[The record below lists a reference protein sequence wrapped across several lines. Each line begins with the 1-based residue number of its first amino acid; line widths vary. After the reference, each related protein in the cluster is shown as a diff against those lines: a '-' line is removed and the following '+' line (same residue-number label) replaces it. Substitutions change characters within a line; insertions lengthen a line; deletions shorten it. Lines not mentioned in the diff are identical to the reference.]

1 MTIKKYA
8 LLMGLFSF
16 EGVAAEAVCS
26 SADGVSAVCN
36 GDTGLVND
44 IDSKI
49 NGYDSITINT
59 TANERGYGFDFRQT
73 THHLTPKDITIT
85 TLGKYSDGILGRIA
99 TTTIDGNL
107 TIKTYGEYSSG
118 ILLQEV
124 EDANITLAG
133 ATNIYA
139 RYGMGIAL
147 ELTLGSNKN
156 NILTAGDNVTI
167 VTDGAGSNVNRGTGY
182 GVYAGSAYYLNAMGF
197 IPDHSTARITLG
209 NHVSVQTN
217 GDEAHAVYANKTGMI
232 QVGDIAVVTR
242 GDRATGLKAEDGN
255 KYVPPGTRMLRAQ
268 TQNYEGG
275 KIFLTRNVNI
285 DLEGTGSHAMYST
298 GFGSYIG
305 SSYLGGQQ
313 SRGTYI
319 VNGDLLADRQGVID
333 LRMTQGSAFTGSANS
348 TQLNADKSLNTVDNG
363 YIYLDLSR
371 TNSVWNMT
379 EDSVVTR
386 LDLHDANLTYTA
398 PTSFASY
405 RPKFLH
411 VVEDYSGTNGILT
424 LNTVLGGDDSLTD
437 KLYVLGDVAAGNTQ
451 VSINNIGGQGALT
464 QQGIEIVNVGG
475 ESIGT
480 FTKHGRI
487 VAGAYDYDV
496 VRKGENWYL
505 VSGIATNPTPEPS
518 PEPGP
523 TPEPGPKPTPVIRP
537 EGGEYVANIAA
548 ANTLFQHRLHDRL
561 GEPHYVDALKG
572 EAENVSSLWMRHVGG
587 HTRFK
592 DNSGQIN
599 TQANRYVVQL
609 GGDIAQWSGDE
620 QDRYHLGVMGGYA
633 NQKSNSHNKLNRY
646 YSRGS
651 VEGYSLGVY
660 GTWLQNNEEKTGAYV
675 DSWLMYNW
683 FDNTVSG
690 ESLAQ
695 EEYKSKGFT
704 ASVESGYTWKIGEK
718 NERERYYFQT
728 VGQLTWMGVKA
739 NAHREANGTRVTSE
753 GDGNLQTRLG
763 ARVFI
768 KGHSK
773 IDEGKE
779 RIFEPFVEANWIH
792 NTKRFGAS
800 MSGVDVE
807 QAGTRNIAELKAG
820 VESQLNRNVNLWGNV
835 AQQIGDAGYSD
846 TSAML
851 GLKVNF

>member
-1 MTIKKYA
+1 MLKKYVI
-8 LLMGLFSF
+8 LLGMLPYHGY
-16 EGVAAEAVCS
+16 AAEAVCS
-26 SADGVSAVCN
+26 SSDGITAVCN

-49 NGYDSITINT
+49 NAYDNITINT
-59 TANERGYGFDFRQT
+59 TANDRGYGLDFRQP
-73 THHLTPKDITIT
+73 THHLAADNITIS
-85 TLGKYSDGILGRIA
+85 TLGKYSDGIIGRISTA
-99 TTTIDGNL
+99 IIDSNL
-107 TIKTYGEYSSG
+107 TIKTYGENSSG

-124 EDANITLAG
+124 DYANITLTG
-133 ATNIYA
+133 TTNIYA

-156 NILTAGDNVTI
+156 NVLTAGDNVSV
-167 VTDGAGSNVNRGTGY
+167 VTDGTGSNVYRGAGY
-182 GVYAGSAYYLNAMGF
+182 GVYAGSAYYQNAFGF

-209 NHVSVQTN
+209 NNVSVQTN

-232 QVGDIAVVTR
+232 QVGDISVVTR
-242 GDRATGLKAEDGN
+242 GDRAAGLKAEDGN

-268 TQNYEGG
+268 TQSYEGG

-285 DLEGTGSHAMYST
+285 DLEGTGSYAMHST

-319 VNGDLLADRQGVID
+319 VNGNLLAENKGVID

-348 TQLNADKSLNTVDNG
+348 TQLNADKSLNTADNG
-363 YIYLDLSR
+363 YIYLDMSR
-371 TNSVWNMT
+371 TNSIWNMT

-398 PTSFASY
+398 PTTFASY
-405 RPKFLH
+405 TPKFLH

-451 VSINNIGGQGALT
+451 VSINNIGGKGALT
-464 QQGIEIVNVGG
+464 HQGIEIVNVGG

-480 FTKHGRI
+480 FTKYGRI

-505 VSGIATNPTPEPS
+505 VSNTATNPAPD
-518 PEPGP
+518 P
-523 TPEPGPKPTPVIRP
+523 TPTPDPTPVLRP

-561 GEPHYVDALKG
+561 GEPHYVNALKG
-572 EAENVSSLWMRHVGG
+572 ETDNVSSLWMRHVGG

-620 QDRYHLGVMGGYA
+620 KDRYHLGVMGGYA

-646 YSRGS
+646 YSNGS
-651 VEGYSLGVY
+651 IDGYSVGVY
-660 GTWLQNNEEKTGAYV
+660 GTWLQDNEEKTGAYV
-675 DSWLMYNW
+675 DSWLLYNW

-690 ESLAQ
+690 YGLAQ
-695 EEYKSKGFT
+695 EDYKSKGYT
-704 ASVESGYTWKIGEK
+704 ASLESGYTWKIGEK
-718 NERERYYFQT
+718 NERESYYFQT

-739 NAHREANGTRVTSE
+739 KTHREANGTRVTSE
-753 GDGNLQTRLG
+753 GDGNIQSRLG
-763 ARVFI
+763 TRVFI

-835 AQQIGDAGYSD
+835 AQQIGNAGYSD

-851 GLKVNF
+851 GFKVIF

>member
-1 MTIKKYA
+1 MTLKKYA
-8 LLMGLFSF
+8 ILMGLFSF
-16 EGVAAEAVCS
+16 EGFAAEAVCNS
-26 SADGVSAVCN
+26 SDGVQLTCSGETGLITNIENILNSYNSATISTTGREFSYGLDLWKQEQYHLTAENINIITN
-36 GDTGLVND
+36 GDW
-44 IDSKI
+44 
-49 NGYDSITINT
+49 
-59 TANERGYGFDFRQT
+59 
-73 THHLTPKDITIT
+73 
-85 TLGKYSDGILGRIA
+85 SDGIRGRNS
-99 TTTIDGNL
+99 TFTMEGNL
-107 TIKTYGEYSSG
+107 MIKTYGNFSSG
-118 ILLQEV
+118 IYME
-124 EDANITLAG
+124 ETEYANLTFKG
-133 ATNIYA
+133 DMDIYA
-139 RYGMGIAL
+139 QHGMGIAA
-147 ELTLGSNKN
+147 EITQGRN
-156 NILTAGDNVTI
+156 NNNVLTAGDNITI
-167 VTDGAGSNVNRGTGY
+167 VTDGAGSNVYRGAGY

-197 IPDHSTARITLG
+197 VPDHSNARITLG
-209 NHVSVQTN
+209 NNVSVQTN
-217 GDEAHAVYANKTGMI
+217 GDKAHAVYANKTGMI
-232 QVGDIAVVTR
+232 QVGDISVLTR
-242 GDRATGLKAEDGN
+242 GQQADALRAEDGI
-255 KYVPPGTRMLRAQ
+255 KYSPPGQRA
-268 TQNYEGG
+268 TFNPTESYEGG

-285 DLEGTGSHAMYST
+285 DMEGSGSYAMYST

-305 SSYLGGQQ
+305 SSWLGGQQ

-348 TQLNADKSLNTVDNG
+348 TQLNADNSLNTVDNG
-363 YIYLDLSR
+363 YIYLHMSR
-371 TNSVWNMT
+371 TNSIWNMT
-379 EDSVVTR
+379 ADSVVTR
-386 LDLHDANLTYTA
+386 LDLNDANLTYAA
-398 PTSFASY
+398 PGSFSSY
-405 RPKFLH
+405 TPKFLR
-411 VVEDYSGTNGILT
+411 VIEDYSGSNGILT

-437 KLYVLGDVAAGNTQ
+437 KLYVLGDVEAGNTQ

-480 FTKHGRI
+480 FTKYGRI

-505 VSGIATNPTPEPS
+505 VSGIGSEPA

-523 TPEPGPKPTPVIRP
+523 SPQPQPTPGEPVLRP
-537 EGGEYVANIAA
+537 ESGEYVANIAA
-548 ANTLFQHRLHDRL
+548 ANSLFQLRLHDRI
-561 GEPHYVDALKG
+561 GEPHYIDALTG
-572 EAENVSSLWMRHVGG
+572 ETKKVTGLWMRHVGG

-609 GGDIAQWSGDE
+609 GGDIAQWSHDE
-620 QDRYHLGVMGGYA
+620 KDKYLLGIMGGYA

-675 DSWLMYNW
+675 DSWLLYNW

-695 EEYKSKGFT
+695 EDYKSKGFT

-718 NERERYYFQT
+718 NERESYYFQT

-753 GDGNLQTRLG
+753 GDGNIQSRLG
-763 ARVFI
+763 ARLFI
-768 KGHSK
+768 KGYSQL
-773 IDEGKE
+773 DEGKE

-807 QAGTRNIAELKAG
+807 QAGTRNIAELKVG